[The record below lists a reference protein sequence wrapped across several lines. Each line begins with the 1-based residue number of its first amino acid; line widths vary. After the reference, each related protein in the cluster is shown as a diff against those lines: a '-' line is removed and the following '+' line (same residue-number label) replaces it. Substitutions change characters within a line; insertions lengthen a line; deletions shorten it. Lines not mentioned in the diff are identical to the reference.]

1 MGMATSFHL
10 RIEIAV
16 LVRHELIGM
25 RLQIE
30 LVREPGACTP
40 KNGLGGP
47 ERDAGASKNLL
58 ESSHEFH
65 ALKLHQRGEAF
76 GAALVILAL

>member
-1 MGMATSFHL
+1 MAASIHL

-76 GAALVILAL
+76 CAAIVILAL

>member
-1 MGMATSFHL
+1 MEMAASIHL

-47 ERDAGASKNLL
+47 ERDAGRRKQEPA
-58 ESSHEFH
+58 
-65 ALKLHQRGEAF
+65 GE
-76 GAALVILAL
+76 LA